1 MPCHDYTAPLLL
13 RNPHLQTFL
22 ASSRIRTRGPNPMVA
37 AAREIVIAT
46 SEGIRLLG
54 ALSTPPGP
62 ARGLAVLLHGW
73 EGSMDSTYVQRTG
86 RALFDRGFAVFRLNY
101 RDHGRSHHLNTGIFY
116 AVKDLEVFDAV
127 RQAAA
132 AAAELPVYLVGFSLG
147 GNFALRIARR
157 TADAPIPALAH
168 VVAVSPVLDPEAS
181 TDRVDRHPLI
191 RSYFLKKWRR
201 SLAIKQALYPE
212 RYDFRAAM
220 RLETVRA
227 TTARLVA
234 GHSDY
239 PSLDAYFQGYTLTG
253 DHLSGLQVPT
263 TLVTAAD
270 DPVIPVE
277 DFRRLNPA
285 PTTRVVIRP
294 HGGHL
299 GFLEGLALRSRY
311 ERDLPHFF
319 EALQAADGACIPCR
333 QDID

>member
-1 MPCHDYTAPLLL
+1 VPCRDYTAPLLL
-13 RNPHLQTFL
+13 CNRHLQTFL
-22 ASSRIRTRGPNPMVA
+22 ASSRIRARGPDPVA
-37 AAREIVIAT
+37 AAGHELVLTT

-73 EGSMDSTYVQRTG
+73 EGRMDSTYLRRTG
-86 RALFDRGFAVFRLNY
+86 RALFRRGFAVFRLNY

-132 AAAELPVYLVGFSLG
+132 AAAELPAYLVGFSLG

-157 TADAPIPALAH
+157 AAADPIPTLKH
-168 VVAVSPVLDPEAS
+168 VVAVGPVLDPAAS
-181 TDRVDRHPLI
+181 TDRVDRYPLI
-191 RSYFLKKWRR
+191 RAYFMKKWRR
-201 SLAIKQALYPE
+201 SMAIKQALYPD
-212 RYDFRAAM
+212 RYDFRAVM
-220 RLETVRA
+220 RLKTVRA

-234 GHSDY
+234 DHSDY

-253 DHLSGLQVPT
+253 DRLGSLRVPT

-270 DPVIPVE
+270 DPVIPVA
-277 DFRRLNPA
+277 DFRRLSLGPS
-285 PTTRVVIRP
+285 TRVVIRP

-299 GFLEGLALRSRY
+299 GFLESLALRSRY
-311 ERDLPHFF
+311 ERDLPDVF
-319 EALQAADGACIPCR
+319 EALQAADDACIPCR

>member
-1 MPCHDYTAPLLL
+1 VPCCDYTAPFLL

-37 AAREIVIAT
+37 AARETILET

-86 RALFDRGFAVFRLNY
+86 GALFDRGFAVFRLNY

-132 AAAELPVYLVGFSLG
+132 AATELPVYLVGFSLG

-157 TADAPIPALAH
+157 AAVDPIPALAH

-191 RSYFLKKWRR
+191 RCYFMRKWRR
-201 SLAIKQALYPE
+201 SLSIKQALYPD
-212 RYDFRAAM
+212 RYNFIAAM

-234 GHSDY
+234 DHSDY
-239 PSLDAYFQGYTLTG
+239 PSLDAYFRGYTLTG
-253 DHLSGLQVPT
+253 DRLRGLQVPT

-277 DFRRLNPA
+277 DFRRLSLA
-285 PTTRVVIRP
+285 PSTRVVIRP
-294 HGGHL
+294 YGGHL
-299 GFLEGLALRSRY
+299 GFLEGLSLRSRY
-311 ERDLPHFF
+311 ERDLPDFF
-319 EALQAADGACIPCR
+319 EALQAAGPACNPPRPSIE
-333 QDID
+333 

>member
-1 MPCHDYTAPLLL
+1 MPCRDYIAPVLL
-13 RNPHLQTFL
+13 RNRHLQTFL
-22 ASSRIRTRGPNPMVA
+22 ASSRIRARGPDPMAA
-37 AAREIVIAT
+37 AARELVLTT

-73 EGSMDSTYVQRTG
+73 EGSMDSTYLRRTG
-86 RALFDRGFAVFRLNY
+86 RALFRRGFAVFRLNY
-101 RDHGRSHHLNTGIFY
+101 RDHGRSHHLNPGLFY
-116 AVKDLEVFDAV
+116 AVKDLEVFEAV
-127 RQAAA
+127 GQAARLHPR
-132 AAAELPVYLVGFSLG
+132 LPAYLVGFSLG

-157 TADAPIPALAH
+157 AAADPIPTLKH
-168 VVAVSPVLDPEAS
+168 VVAVGPVLDPEAS
-181 TDRVDRHPLI
+181 TDRVDRYPLI
-191 RSYFLKKWRR
+191 RAYFMQKWRR
-201 SLAIKQALYPE
+201 SMAIKQALFPD

-234 GHSDY
+234 DHSDT
-239 PSLDAYFQGYTLTG
+239 PGLDAYFRGYTLTG
-253 DHLSGLQVPT
+253 DRLASLRVPT

-277 DFRRLNPA
+277 DFRRLKAA
-285 PTTRVVIRP
+285 PSTRVVIRP

-311 ERDLPHFF
+311 ERDLPDFF

>member
-1 MPCHDYTAPLLL
+1 MPCRDYIAPVLL
-13 RNPHLQTFL
+13 RNRHLQTFL
-22 ASSRIRTRGPNPMVA
+22 ASSRIRARGPDPMA
-37 AAREIVIAT
+37 TAARELVLTT

-73 EGSMDSTYVQRTG
+73 EGSMDSTYLRRTG
-86 RALFDRGFAVFRLNY
+86 RALFRRGFAVFRLNY

-116 AVKDLEVFDAV
+116 AVKDLEVFEAV
-127 RQAAA
+127 GQAARLHPR
-132 AAAELPVYLVGFSLG
+132 LPAYLVGFSLG
-147 GNFALRIARR
+147 GSFALRIARR
-157 TADAPIPALAH
+157 TADAPIPTLAH
-168 VVAVSPVLDPEAS
+168 VVAVSPVLDPAAS

-253 DHLSGLQVPT
+253 DQLSGVQVPT

-277 DFRRLNPA
+277 DFRRLNLA

-311 ERDLPHFF
+311 ERDLPDFF
-319 EALQAADGACIPCR
+319 ESLQAADGACIPCR